1 MDWKYTAINK
11 VDSISLHDCTIASAR
26 FENGDL
32 ILSFADGFKALDT
45 LEQNPA
51 GALASTGDFE
61 IVFPQCEEYSLRIL
75 TYRRLHFFKWNLC
88 FGRRWRE
95 IDGENPEQFLAF
107 FKKHP
112 TEIVTEYHTVDL
124 SSHHYECSLWDMYRG
139 MNFLSLVRLKGR
151 RMWLPLPGTR
161 AYERFEKK
169 HWEDDYDEVSISLSR
184 SGSASLM
191 ISAAPFQRE
200 KILYR
205 WNEFLPEEPQ

>member
-1 MDWKYTAINK
+1 MDWKYTAINE
-11 VDSISLHDCTIASAR
+11 VDSISLHDCSITSAR
-26 FENGDL
+26 FENGNL
-32 ILSFADGFKALDT
+32 ILSFADGFKALGS
-45 LEQNPA
+45 LEQNPN
-51 GALASTGDFE
+51 GTLARTCDFE

-75 TYRRLHFFKWNLC
+75 TYCCLHFFKWDFY
-88 FGRRWRE
+88 FGKRWHELDRE
-95 IDGENPEQFLAF
+95 TPEQFLSF